1 MMAAKIG
8 QEQVRQMA
16 RLSRI
21 KLSEAE
27 VEQFAAQLSDILS
40 YVEQL
45 NELNTDN
52 VEPTTHPLRMS
63 NIFRADQ
70 VGESLSKEQ
79 ALLNAPQRE
88 GDFFAVPK
96 VLE

>member
-1 MMAAKIG
+1 MSAKIG
-8 QEQVRQMA
+8 QEQVRTIG

-21 KLSEAE
+21 KLSQAE
-27 VEQFAAQLSDILS
+27 VEQFAGQLSDILA

-45 NELNTDN
+45 KELDTEG

-63 NIFRADQ
+63 NIFRPDK
-70 VGESLSKEQ
+70 VGQSLSKEQ
-79 ALLNAPQRE
+79 ALLNAPRRE

>member
-1 MMAAKIG
+1 MAAKIG
-8 QEQVRQMA
+8 QDQVRQVA

-21 KLSEAE
+21 NLNQAE
-27 VEQFAAQLSDILS
+27 VQQFAGQLSDILA

-45 NELNTDN
+45 DELETND

-63 NIFRADQ
+63 NIFRPDKA
-70 VGESLSKEQ
+70 GESLTNDQ
-79 ALLNAPQRE
+79 ALANAPQRE